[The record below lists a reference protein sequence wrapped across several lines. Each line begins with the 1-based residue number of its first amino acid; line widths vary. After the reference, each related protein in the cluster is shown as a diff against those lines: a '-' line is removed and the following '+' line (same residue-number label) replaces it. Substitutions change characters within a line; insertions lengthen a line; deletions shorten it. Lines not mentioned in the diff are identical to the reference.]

1 MTARR
6 SWVRAAVILGLGG
19 LLAGR
24 WAAVQMTETLWSA
37 SLGAQATHNAI
48 FQLKLVLALL
58 AFAVAGIWTLG
69 NLYLVY
75 RSIGSVHVPRR
86 LGNLEIMEAVPRRHL
101 ALGTAILGLA
111 IATAVSYRA
120 SSWWYAFALLGSR
133 APLDLSDPILHRD
146 LTYYLFRLP
155 WQRTVLGYLTTLG
168 AALLVVV
175 GTLYALLGAIRLRPG
190 QLLAADWA
198 RAHLGGLLGIFGLVL
213 AAGFLLE
220 PAVQVASLGNL
231 PQEAVLAEAK
241 ASATRLLAGMALV
254 AGISSLAWVWVN
266 RVALLLVPWGSLAA
280 LALVQSFLP
289 RAASRDA
296 VLQLAPELE
305 AARAHFF
312 AVAYGGPALDTTL
325 DLPLA
330 APSALVERRSPEL
343 AAAPLWNGAQLTELL
358 NRAAVVRPFERFT
371 EPALSLY
378 HTPAGQAVPVFLSAR
393 EVDLLAARE
402 TGAGLSWDNVHRGS
416 LSRATGVL
424 AVAATR
430 TSPDG
435 RPLFVGDLAR
445 PDSAGEKP
453 VEVAGSADG
462 HLFSPA
468 AEDFVVVTPGTTEVA
483 GIRPGPWP
491 RRLALA
497 WTLQSLRLLSTTAV
511 PPRDV
516 IVWRRAVARRLDRY
530 APFAR
535 FGTPFPV
542 LNGGHLRWVAWGYV
556 AAEAFPLAPP
566 SSWHGRVVRYLRAS
580 LIGVVDAAT
589 GATAVYLAAQ
599 PDPVSAAWAE
609 LAPDIVQPMER
620 LPAAVARHLRY
631 PEELFEAQAS
641 LILGRTPAEPASLR
655 FGTRSAGA
663 PARGAAG
670 QVSRP
675 VWVVSTL
682 PGDPTLKL
690 RVRAVLERGEPG
702 RLAALLDGSVEGT
715 EPVLRVFRL
724 AEPLAYPGP
733 SQFAARVGRELEPGV
748 AAAGP
753 VTVEL
758 FPEGLVMLRSVYLVP
773 QADSGLPRF
782 REVVAGVGDGL
793 GRGATPGAAVRAA
806 VREAGPA
813 LPEAGDWIEA
823 RRWFR
828 RLEAARRAGDW
839 AAFGRAYERL
849 RRLLGVAPDT
859 LR

>member
-24 WAAVQMTETLWSA
+24 WAAVQVTETLWSA

-58 AFAVAGIWTLG
+58 AFAAAGIWTLG

-101 ALGTAILGLA
+101 ALGAAILGLA
-111 IATAVSYRA
+111 IAAAVSYRA

-175 GTLYALLGAIRLRPG
+175 GALYALLGAIRLRPG
-190 QLLAADWA
+190 QLLVADWA

-241 ASATRLLAGMALV
+241 VSATRLLAGIALV
-254 AGISSLAWVWVN
+254 AGVSSLAWVWAD

-289 RAASRDA
+289 RTASRDA
-296 VLQLAPELE
+296 VLALTPELE
-305 AARAHFF
+305 AARAQFV
-312 AVAYGGPALDTTL
+312 AVAYGGPASDTTV

-330 APSALVERRSPEL
+330 AASALVERRSAEL
-343 AAAPLWNGAQLTELL
+343 AAAPLWSGAQLTELL
-358 NRAAVVRPFERFT
+358 NRAAAVRPFERFT
-371 EPALSLY
+371 EAALSLY

-402 TGAGLSWDNVHRGS
+402 TGAVLSWDNVHRGS
-416 LSRATGVL
+416 LSRAKGVL

-435 RPLFVGDLAR
+435 RPLFVADLAR
-445 PDSAGEKP
+445 PDLAGEKP
-453 VEVAGSADG
+453 VEVAGPVDD

-468 AEDFVVVTPGTTEVA
+468 AEDFVVVTPGATEVA
-483 GIRPGPWP
+483 GIRPGRWP

-535 FGTPFPV
+535 FGAPFPV
-542 LNGGHLRWVAWGYV
+542 LAGGHLRWVAWGYV

-566 SSWHGRVVRYLRAS
+566 SSWHGRVVRYLRAG

-589 GATAVYLAAQ
+589 GATAVYLAAH
-599 PDPVSAAWAE
+599 PDPVSAAWAV
-609 LAPDIVQPMER
+609 LAPDIVQPLER
-620 LPAAVARHLRY
+620 LPAAVAQHLRY

-641 LILGRTPAEPASLR
+641 LIFGRTPAEPAPVR
-655 FGTRSAGA
+655 FGARSTGA
-663 PARGAAG
+663 PARVAAG

-675 VWVVSTL
+675 VWVVGTL

-690 RVRAVLERGEPG
+690 RLRAVLERGEPG
-702 RLAALLDGSVEGT
+702 RLAGLLDGSVEGT
-715 EPVLRVFRL
+715 QPTLRVFRL

-733 SQFAARVGRELEPGV
+733 SQFAARVGQELEPGI

-773 QADSGLPRF
+773 RADSGLPRF
-782 REVVAGVGDGL
+782 REVVAGVGDVL
-793 GRGATPGAAVRAA
+793 GRGASPGAAVRAA